1 MKLKKHYVHCAIA
14 IAAYSAV
21 ACAVLLYAWLGVGII
36 YPGAEMEEAFDMAV
50 FIWSIIALVLIS
62 CGFYLFFFFRQRA
75 IANKECYAHYLSLKV
90 RILYG
95 GISVLITIVILII
108 CCFLLP
114 ASTEYG
120 TLLLQYI
127 DSYALIIPLILFTGM
142 HIPIFI
148 WCKPRP

>member
-1 MKLKKHYVHCAIA
+1 MKVKKHYVHCAIA

-36 YPGAEMEEAFDMAV
+36 YPGAEIEEEFDMAV

-62 CGFYLFFFFRQRA
+62 CGFYLFFFFRQRT
-75 IANKECYAHYLSLKV
+75 IANKECYVHYLSLKV

-127 DSYALIIPLILFTGM
+127 DGYALIIPLILFTGI

-148 WCKPRP
+148 GCKPRP